1 MLAREQRRLAA
12 IVAADVV
19 GYSRLMSRDESR
31 TLFRLKE
38 VRTKHMEPALA
49 RNGGRVVKLTGD
61 GALIEFGSAVDA
73 LRAAV
78 EFQQAMVDA
87 GRGNT
92 EEERIVFRVGMHL
105 GDVLVDGE
113 DLYGDGINVAARLES
128 EAPPGGI
135 LVSRAVHESV
145 DGRLKARLH
154 SVGELSLRNI
164 ERPVGAFRVD
174 WTAADWPAEGRP
186 VPSTSE
192 APPAEPIV
200 VLPPASVAEKI
211 APLVDSYPALPDKPS
226 IAVLPFQNMSGDP
239 EQDYFADG
247 IVEDILT
254 GLSRIKSLFVIA
266 RNSSFAYKGKSP
278 DIRSVG
284 RELGVRYVLEGSV
297 RKAGNRVRITG
308 QLIDA
313 SDGGHIWADRFDGG
327 LEDIFELQD
336 QVTMRVIGAVGPKL
350 ELAEIER
357 AKRKTGNLQAYD
369 YYLRAW
375 AAMYRY
381 TRESTDE
388 AMGLLRKSVELDP
401 EFALGHAAMATC
413 YLSRRA
419 FEWTTDHVREA
430 ADAALAARRGL
441 ALDDHDARVLTYCG
455 YALLLITGRGEEGLP
470 LLDRAID
477 ADTNFA
483 QAWAWRGT
491 ARNILGDPEA
501 AIPDFAHA
509 LRLSPLDPL
518 IWIPQSGIA
527 FAHFYC
533 GRYDEASDWAGKA
546 LQRRPNYV
554 NALRVA
560 VAANALAG
568 RVEVARQAY
577 GTYRTLF
584 PEARLSTIKSRF
596 RLGTAKDA
604 DRFVE
609 GFRLAGMSE

>member
-1 MLAREQRRLAA
+1 MAREQRRLAA
-12 IVAADVV
+12 IVAADIV

-31 TLFRLKE
+31 TLSRVKAI
-38 VRTKHMEPALA
+38 RTRHMEPALV

-78 EFQQAMVDA
+78 EFQQAMVEA
-87 GRGNT
+87 GRGDT

-105 GDVLVDGE
+105 GDVLVDGD
-113 DLYGDGINVAARLES
+113 DLYGDGINVAARLET

-145 DGRLKARLH
+145 DGRLKAQLH
-154 SVGELSLRNI
+154 PMGELSLRNI
-164 ERPVGAFRVD
+164 ERPVSAFRVD
-174 WTAADWPAEGRP
+174 WKAADWPAIGAQP
-186 VPSTSE
+186 HE
-192 APPAEPIV
+192 APRAGPVV
-200 VLPPASVAEKI
+200 VLPPPAATTG
-211 APLVDSYPALPDKPS
+211 PPGDSFPELPDKPS

-313 SDGGHIWADRFDGG
+313 ADGGHIWADRFDGG
-327 LEDIFELQD
+327 LEDIFDLQD

-357 AKRKTGNLQAYD
+357 AKRKTGSLQAYD

-388 AMGLLRKSVELDP
+388 AMGLLRKAIELDAD
-401 EFALGHAAMATC
+401 FALGHAAMATC

-419 FEWTTDHVREA
+419 FEWIADHAREA
-430 ADAALAARRGL
+430 ADAEVAARRGL

-455 YALLLITGRGEEGLP
+455 YALLLTTGRGEEALS

-477 ADTNFA
+477 ADSNFA

-518 IWIPQSGIA
+518 IWIPQSGTA

-533 GRYDEASDWAGKA
+533 GRYNEASEWAGKA

-568 RVEVARQAY
+568 RVDAARQAY
-577 GTYRTLF
+577 GTYRTMF
-584 PEARLSTIKSRF
+584 PDARLSSIKSRF
-596 RLGTAKDA
+596 RLGTAKDT